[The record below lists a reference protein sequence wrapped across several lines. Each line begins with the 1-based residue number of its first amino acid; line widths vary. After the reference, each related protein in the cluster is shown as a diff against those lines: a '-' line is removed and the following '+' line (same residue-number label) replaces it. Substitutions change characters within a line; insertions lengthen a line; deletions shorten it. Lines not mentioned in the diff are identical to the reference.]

1 MVESAAVVAEKVI
14 VLFIMIAVGYGC
26 ARVGALKEE
35 GMQQLTTILFYVVTP
50 CLIINSLQNTM
61 GVVSLG
67 QLLLAGGLSFVS
79 MVLAIILCF
88 FLFRKAEEKRKQ
100 IMRFCIIYSNCG
112 FMGLPLAQAILGDAG
127 AAYASVFVVAYNILV
142 WTHGV
147 ALLGSKSM
155 NLKKALL
162 NPGLIGL
169 AVGLPLF
176 VLGIRLPAVLE
187 TPVSAMA
194 SVNTPL
200 AMLVIGGYIA
210 RVPWREMFTGFDVY
224 KVCFWRLL
232 AVPTLFFL
240 LLLIFRPEP
249 VVATAV
255 VVLAAAPCGANSVLF
270 AAMFQ
275 GDTAMA
281 SKLVAMSTLFSVV
294 TMPVFAVLGQW
305 L

>member
-1 MVESAAVVAEKVI
+1 MGI
-14 VLFIMIAVGYGC
+14 VD
-26 ARVGALKEE
+26 
-35 GMQQLTTILFYVVTP
+35 
-50 CLIINSLQNTM
+50 
-61 GVVSLG
+61 LG

-79 MVLAIILCF
+79 MGLAIVLCL
-88 FLFRKAEEKRKQ
+88 FLFRGAEEKKKR
-100 IMRFCIIYSNCG
+100 IMRFCTIYSNCG
-112 FMGLPLAQAILGDAG
+112 FMGLPLAQAILGDIG

-147 ALLGSKSM
+147 AMLGARSM

-176 VLGIRLPAVLE
+176 MLGIRLPAVLE
-187 TPVSAMA
+187 TPVSALA

-210 RVPWREMFTGFDVY
+210 KVRWRELVSGLDVY

-232 AVPTLFFL
+232 AIPALFFL
-240 LLLIFRPEP
+240 LLLLVRPERM
-249 VVATAV
+249 VATTV
-255 VVLAAAPCGANSVLF
+255 LILAAAPCGANAVLF
-270 AAMFQ
+270 AVMFQ
-275 GDTAMA
+275 GDTEMA
-281 SKLVAMSTLFSVV
+281 SKSVAMSTLLSVL
-294 TMPVFAVLGQW
+294 TMPLFAVLGQW